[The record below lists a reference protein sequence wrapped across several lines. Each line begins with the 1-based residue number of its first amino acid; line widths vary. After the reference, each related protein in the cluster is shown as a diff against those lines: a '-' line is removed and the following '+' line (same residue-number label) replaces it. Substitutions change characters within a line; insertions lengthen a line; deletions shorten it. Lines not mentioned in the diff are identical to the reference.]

1 MREEL
6 KIVGELS
13 NDLFRIA
20 NMAHAGSSNGV
31 DKFLVEAKK
40 NAEILK
46 DLDVDGYIL
55 NIAKDVGSKDAVDLR
70 RAELYLMYGVLLQNW
85 VVSKLRGGVV

>member
-1 MREEL
+1 MKEEL
-6 KIVGELS
+6 KIAGALS

-40 NAEILK
+40 NAEMLK
-46 DLDVDGYIL
+46 DFDVDGYL
-55 NIAKDVGSKDAVDLR
+55 LDIAKDVGSNDSVDLR

-85 VVSKLRGGVV
+85 VVKSLTAS